1 MKKNKNNQTAAKMQE
16 NSKAQEKKQNKKA
29 SVIWL
34 FAVAFI
40 AVGLL
45 VFCQLY
51 FGDPI
56 SEETTYYQNTSVNGI
71 DISGLTKQ
79 QASELVGSTLAKEMS
94 DAKITLTNGEQSW
107 QLSGEDFEYVGNI
120 ENPLTELLNYGRE
133 GNIFEKKKIENQI
146 KAEGLKVEIPYEN
159 LFGGMQEKVNGICQ
173 EVEKSYRACQIQFD
187 PNKTQMFSLSKG
199 QVGKVV
205 DREKLNS
212 ALDKALSSK
221 NASEIEIPLTEIVPE
236 SDNEELLKQIGKRS
250 QFSTSYVTSS
260 TKRKNNIK
268 KALACFNG
276 MTVLP
281 GEEISF
287 NQTTGPRTKEN
298 GYENANIIVGGNYVS
313 GTGGGVCQASTTLY
327 NALLLADMQIESV
340 CHHSLPASY
349 VPLSFDAM
357 VSEGYADLV
366 FKNNSDCPIFIKTIC
381 DDETATVEIY
391 GKSLEQGKEI
401 KTRSELVRIIP
412 HSGDKIISDKEGK
425 YSNQVLYKG
434 EYYRLKYPK
443 QGYESKGYLQYFENG
458 KLVEEKEIRHDHY
471 QPQMGIIIEG
481 TESLAEGMS
490 LPANSVKFIPPQKN
504 G

>member
-1 MKKNKNNQTAAKMQE
+1 MQE

-133 GNIFEKKKIENQI
+133 GNIFEKKKIENRI

-159 LFGGMQEKVNGICQ
+159 LFGGMQEKVNEICQ
-173 EVEKSYRACQIQFD
+173 EVEKSYRACQILFD

-212 ALDKALSSK
+212 ALDKALS
-221 NASEIEIPLTEIVPE
+221 
-236 SDNEELLKQIGKRS
+236 
-250 QFSTSYVTSS
+250 
-260 TKRKNNIK
+260 
-268 KALACFNG
+268 
-276 MTVLP
+276 
-281 GEEISF
+281 
-287 NQTTGPRTKEN
+287 
-298 GYENANIIVGGNYVS
+298 
-313 GTGGGVCQASTTLY
+313 
-327 NALLLADMQIESV
+327 
-340 CHHSLPASY
+340 
-349 VPLSFDAM
+349 
-357 VSEGYADLV
+357 
-366 FKNNSDCPIFIKTIC
+366 
-381 DDETATVEIY
+381 
-391 GKSLEQGKEI
+391 
-401 KTRSELVRIIP
+401 
-412 HSGDKIISDKEGK
+412 
-425 YSNQVLYKG
+425 
-434 EYYRLKYPK
+434 
-443 QGYESKGYLQYFENG
+443 
-458 KLVEEKEIRHDHY
+458 
-471 QPQMGIIIEG
+471 
-481 TESLAEGMS
+481 
-490 LPANSVKFIPPQKN
+490 
-504 G
+504 